1 MAKPRVKVP
10 KTAKAGEIVRI
21 KTLISHKMDT
31 GLIKDKKTGELIP
44 MNIINSFVATFNG
57 KLVFEAKPAAAISA
71 NPYISFYLKVPESGD
86 LEMTWKDMKGKTWT
100 AKKTITV
107 A

>member
-10 KTAKAGEIVRI
+10 KTAKAGQVVQI

-31 GLIKDKKTGELIP
+31 GLRKDKAGKIIP
-44 MNIINSFVATFNG
+44 LNIIDSFKAVFNG
-57 KLVFEAKPAAAISA
+57 KTVFEARPYAAISA
-71 NPYISFYLKVPESGD
+71 NPYIAFHMKVPASGD
-86 LEMTWKDMKGKTWT
+86 LVMTWKDTSGKTWS

-107 A
+107 Q

>member
-10 KTAKAGEIVRI
+10 KTAKAGQVVQI

-31 GLIKDKKTGELIP
+31 GLRKDKAGKIIP
-44 MNIINSFVATFNG
+44 LNIIESFTAVFNG
-57 KLVFEAKPAAAISA
+57 KTVFEAKPRAAISA
-71 NPYISFYLKVPESGD
+71 NPYIAFHMKVPASGD
-86 LEMTWKDMKGKTWT
+86 LVMTWKDTTGKTWS

-107 A
+107 Q